1 MAHRRKSLWSDGTA
15 AAAVSSAAGI
25 LCSLLLLLLFSALVC
40 FLMDSLMF
48 MDAFS
53 IISLAAGSFAG
64 SFVYGKFR
72 RRGGLIGGIL
82 CGAVMYVFLSAAA
95 FAVDG
100 SAMSIKNSFCCAF
113 SVQQEEYSESIQS
126 VREDLGISNCPKCLP

>member
-1 MAHRRKSLWSDGTA
+1 MAHQRKSLWSDGTA

-25 LCSLLLLLLFSALVC
+25 LCSLLLLLLFSALVR

-53 IISLAAGSFAG
+53 VISLAAGSFVG

-82 CGAVMYVFLSAAA
+82 CGAVMYAFLSAVA
-95 FAVDG
+95 FAVNG
-100 SAMSIKNSFCCAF
+100 SAMNIKKLLLLCLFGAAGGVCGVNSKRPRGLRD
-113 SVQQEEYSESIQS
+113 Q
-126 VREDLGISNCPKCLP
+126 